1 MYYVVICAVGLF
13 LRRPIVSMFVTGAG
27 AEEVVR
33 LGSEY
38 LGVMAF
44 FYLWPAMT
52 NGFQGYFR
60 GMGRMKMTIL
70 GTSVQISIRTLF
82 TVLLAHRIG
91 IRGIAY
97 ASMIGWSAMLAF
109 EVPIALHELSKM
121 KGSDA

>member
-1 MYYVVICAVGLF
+1 
-13 LRRPIVSMFVTGAG
+13 
-27 AEEVVR
+27 
-33 LGSEY
+33 
-38 LGVMAF
+38 MAF